1 MREILFR
8 GKRKGNG
15 KWIYGFLVPKETNSY
30 ADGFLIID
38 GALNY
43 DELDDYQPSY
53 SVYSVVPETVGQ
65 YTGLTDK
72 NGKKIFEGDIIRY
85 ADNDEYEM
93 YLESIEYPEEYE
105 GVDFSRMWTVD
116 KVVYGD
122 KIGYPAFDLNAHD
135 FDCNGLAELSENGG
149 QWFYEVI
156 GNIHDNPELLE
167 V

>member
-1 MREILFR
+1 MREILYR
-8 GKRKGNG
+8 GKGDTRFNSGG
-15 KWIYGFLVPKETNSY
+15 WFYGVPIKDFEGDWQLCT
-30 ADGFLIID
+30 DCTKTTVL
-38 GALNY
+38 
-43 DELDDYQPSY
+43 
-53 SVYSVVPETVGQ
+53 PETIGQ

-93 YLESIEYPEEYE
+93 YLESLECPEEYE

-116 KVVYGD
+116 EVVYGD

-135 FDCNGLAELSENGG
+135 FECNGLAALSESGG

-167 V
+167 AEK